1 MEKKE
6 ISDVGIIEKF
16 LKKHKMRMMVVPVEI
31 GFRVV
36 VGSPRPGGSIIGCS
50 WGNGKTLEAALNH
63 LVQDLNRIEQ
73 RYGSQ

>member
-1 MEKKE
+1 MEAKE
-6 ISDVGIIEKF
+6 ISDVELIGKF
-16 LKKHKMRMMVVPVEI
+16 LKKHKMRMVVVPVDI
-31 GFRVV
+31 GFKVI
-36 VGSPRPGGSIIGCS
+36 VGSPQLNGGVLGAS